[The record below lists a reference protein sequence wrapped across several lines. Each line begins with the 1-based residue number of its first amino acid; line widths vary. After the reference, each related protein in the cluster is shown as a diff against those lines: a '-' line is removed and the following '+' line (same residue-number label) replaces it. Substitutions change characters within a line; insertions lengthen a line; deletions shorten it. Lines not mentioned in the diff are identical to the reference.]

1 MNPRVAILVLA
12 LSASHSPDCSG
23 AVRELA
29 TDTRKFVTTLSR
41 SGQFTVQGL
50 PASKSLPGLA
60 PPSDATYVRVDATLF
75 CITAENIKQAL
86 LAELETTDRWQSSI
100 TVSLSPVQRDGE
112 EIVIASVRSPDG
124 WSYRMRVP
132 ESVNKGR
139 LTRALVEVLLLE
151 MAQRNAGE
159 RRVELPP
166 WLVPG
171 LSAHLEAN
179 AAAPLIVQPETVTNR
194 RQKVEESVKATRETL
209 RSAGGL
215 TLDDLNWPTERIN
228 PIAYEASAHL
238 FVRELLR
245 KGGGVPFNHM
255 LSRLRDHYNWQTA
268 FLQAFG
274 FKSLRE
280 VDKWWTLH
288 LVQFAGRN
296 SVSIWSTGELNAQL
310 MDVLN
315 TTVHVRRA
323 TNELPVATQVPLDR
337 VLQEWD
343 FARQQTVLGQKLVQ
357 LEALRL
363 RAPTNFVGVV
373 AGYRRQLS
381 DYVARRQRFA
391 RPADTPMVKSLVQ
404 ETLRKLG
411 ELDVRREIAVG
422 GASGTAALKPE

>member
-1 MNPRVAILVLA
+1 
-12 LSASHSPDCSG
+12 
-23 AVRELA
+23 VR
-29 TDTRKFVTTLSR
+29 S
-41 SGQFTVQGL
+41 
-50 PASKSLPGLA
+50 
-60 PPSDATYVRVDATLF
+60 
-75 CITAENIKQAL
+75 
-86 LAELETTDRWQSSI
+86 
-100 TVSLSPVQRDGE
+100 RDG
-112 EIVIASVRSPDG
+112 
-124 WSYRMRVP
+124 WNYRMRIP
-132 ESVNKGR
+132 EWVDKGR

-151 MAQRNAGE
+151 MAQRNAVE

-179 AAAPLIVQPETVTNR
+179 AAAPLIVVSETFTNR
-194 RQKVEESVKATRETL
+194 RRKVEESLNATRETL
-209 RSAGGL
+209 RAAGGL
-215 TLDDLNWPTERIN
+215 TLDDLNWPTERIDRV
-228 PIAYEASAHL
+228 AYEASAHL

-245 KGGGVPFNHM
+245 KGGGAPFSSM

-274 FKSLRE
+274 FQSLRE

-288 LVQFAGRN
+288 LVQFAGRD
-296 SVSIWSTGELNAQL
+296 SLSIWSTGELNAQL
-310 MDVLN
+310 MDVLS

-323 TNELPVATQVPLDR
+323 TNELPVATHVPLDR

-343 FARQQTVLGQKLVQ
+343 FARQEAVLRQKLVQ
-357 LEALRL
+357 LDALHL

-381 DYVARRQRFA
+381 DYVGRRQRMA
-391 RPADTPMVKSLVQ
+391 RPADAPIVKSLVK
-404 ETLRKLG
+404 ETLHKLG

>member
-1 MNPRVAILVLA
+1 MDPRSAILVLA
-12 LSASHSPDCSG
+12 LSASYCLDGAG

-50 PASKSLPGLA
+50 PSSRSLPGLA

-75 CITAENIKQAL
+75 CISAENIKQAL
-86 LAELETTDRWQSSI
+86 LSELEMTDRWQSSI
-100 TVSLSPVQRDGE
+100 TVSLHPVQRDGE
-112 EIVIASVRSPDG
+112 EIVIASVRSRDG

-132 ESVNKGR
+132 ESVDKGR
-139 LTRALVEVLLLE
+139 LTKALVEVLLLE
-151 MAQRNAGE
+151 MAQRTAGE
-159 RRVELPP
+159 RRLELPP
-166 WLVPG
+166 WLAPG

-179 AAAPLIVQPETVTNR
+179 AAAPLIVEPETFTNR
-194 RQKVEESVKATRETL
+194 RRKLEESVAVTRETL

-215 TLDDLNWPTERIN
+215 TLDDLNWPTERTA
-228 PIAYEASAHL
+228 PTAYEASAHL

-245 KGGGVPFNHM
+245 KGGGVPFGNM

-274 FKSLRE
+274 FQSLRE
-280 VDKWWTLH
+280 VDKWWTLR
-288 LVQFAGRN
+288 LVQFAGRD
-296 SVSIWSTGELNAQL
+296 SLSIWSTGEVNGQL
-310 MDVLN
+310 MDILS

-343 FARQQTVLGQKLVQ
+343 FARQQTVLGQKLMQ
-357 LEALRL
+357 LDALRL
-363 RAPTNFVGVV
+363 RAPTNFLGVV
-373 AGYRRQLS
+373 VGYRRQLS
-381 DYVARRQRFA
+381 DYVARRQRIA
-391 RPADTPMVKSLVQ
+391 RPADAPIVKSLVK
-404 ETLRKLG
+404 ETLQKLG

>member
-1 MNPRVAILVLA
+1 
-12 LSASHSPDCSG
+12 
-23 AVRELA
+23 
-29 TDTRKFVTTLSR
+29 
-41 SGQFTVQGL
+41 
-50 PASKSLPGLA
+50 
-60 PPSDATYVRVDATLF
+60 
-75 CITAENIKQAL
+75 
-86 LAELETTDRWQSSI
+86 
-100 TVSLSPVQRDGE
+100 
-112 EIVIASVRSPDG
+112 
-124 WSYRMRVP
+124 MRVP

>member
-1 MNPRVAILVLA
+1 MNPRVAILVFA
-12 LSASHSPDCSG
+12 LSASYCLDCAA
-23 AVRELA
+23 AVRDLA
-29 TDTRKFVTTLSR
+29 TDRRKLVTTLSR

-86 LAELETTDRWQSSI
+86 LSALERTDGWQSSI
-100 TVSLSPVQRDGE
+100 TVSLQPVQRDGE
-112 EIVIASVRSPDG
+112 EIVIASVRSRDG
-124 WSYRMRVP
+124 WNYRMRVP
-132 ESVNKGR
+132 ELVDKRR
-139 LTRALVEVLLLE
+139 LTKALVEVLLLE

-179 AAAPLIVQPETVTNR
+179 AAAPLIVEPETFTNR
-194 RQKVEESVKATRETL
+194 RRKVEELVKATRETL
-209 RSAGGL
+209 RAAGGL
-215 TLDDLNWPTERIN
+215 TLDDLNWPTERIA
-228 PIAYEASAHL
+228 PAAYEASAHL
-238 FVRELLR
+238 LVRELLR
-245 KGGGVPFNHM
+245 RGGGAPFNNM

-274 FKSLRE
+274 FQSLRE

-288 LVQFAGRN
+288 LVQFAGRD
-296 SVSIWSTGELNAQL
+296 SLSIWSTGELNAQL
-310 MDVLN
+310 MDVLS

-323 TNELPVATQVPLDR
+323 TNELPVATHVPLDR

-343 FARQQTVLGQKLVQ
+343 FARQETVLRQKLVQ
-357 LEALRL
+357 LDALRL

-373 AGYRRQLS
+373 VGYQRQLS
-381 DYVARRQRFA
+381 DYVGRRQRIG
-391 RPADTPMVKSLVQ
+391 RSADVPIVKSLVK
-404 ETLRKLG
+404 ETLQKLG
-411 ELDVRREIAVG
+411 ELDVRREIAVS

>member
-1 MNPRVAILVLA
+1 MNPRVAILVLV
-12 LSASHSPDCSG
+12 LSASYCLDSAG
-23 AVRELA
+23 ATRELG

-60 PPSDATYVRVDATLF
+60 PPSDATYVRVDATLL

-86 LAELETTDRWQSSI
+86 LSELGMTDRWQSLI
-100 TVSLSPVQRDGE
+100 TVSLHPVQRDGE
-112 EIVIASVRSPDG
+112 EIVIASVRSQDG
-124 WSYRMRVP
+124 WSYRLRVP
-132 ESVNKGR
+132 ESVNKRR

-159 RRVELPP
+159 QRIELPP

-179 AAAPLIVQPETVTNR
+179 AAAPLILEPETFTNR
-194 RQKVEESVKATRETL
+194 RRKLEESVNTTREAL

-215 TLDDLNWPTERIN
+215 TLDDLNWPSERID
-228 PIAYEASAHL
+228 PVTYEASAHL

-245 KGGGVPFNHM
+245 KGGGARFGDM
-255 LSRLRDHYNWQTA
+255 LARLRDHYNWQTA
-268 FLQAFG
+268 FLQTFG
-274 FKSLRE
+274 FQSLRE

-288 LVQFAGRN
+288 LVQFAGRD
-296 SVSIWSTGELNAQL
+296 SVSIWSTGEVNAQL
-310 MDVLN
+310 MELLN
-315 TTVHVRRA
+315 TAVHVRRA
-323 TNELPVATQVPLDR
+323 TNELPMAMQVPLDR

-357 LEALRL
+357 LDALRL

-373 AGYRRQLS
+373 VGYQRQLS
-381 DYVARRQRFA
+381 DYMGRRQRIA
-391 RPADTPMVKSLVQ
+391 RPADAPIVKSLVK
-404 ETLRKLG
+404 ETLLKLG

>member
-1 MNPRVAILVLA
+1 MSLRVAILVFA
-12 LSASHSPDCSG
+12 LSASCCLDCAG
-23 AVRELA
+23 AVREQA
-29 TDTRKFVTTLSR
+29 TDAPKLVTTLSR
-41 SGQFTVQGL
+41 SGQFTVRGL

-60 PPSDATYVRVDATLF
+60 PPSDATYVRVDPTLF
-75 CITAENIKQAL
+75 CITAENIKQGL
-86 LAELETTDRWQSSI
+86 LSELEMRDRWQSSI
-100 TVSLSPVQRDGE
+100 TVSLHPVQRDGE
-112 EIVIASVRSPDG
+112 EIVIASLRSRDG
-124 WSYRMRVP
+124 WNYRMRVP

-139 LTRALVEVLLLE
+139 LTKALVEVLLLE
-151 MAQRNAGE
+151 MAQGNAGE

-179 AAAPLIVQPETVTNR
+179 AAAPLIVEPETFTNR
-194 RQKVEESVKATRETL
+194 RRKVEESVNTTRETL
-209 RSAGGL
+209 RSVGGL
-215 TLDDLNWPTERIN
+215 TLDDLNWPSERIT
-228 PIAYEASAHL
+228 PAAYEASAHL

-245 KGGGVPFNHM
+245 KGGGAPFNNM

-274 FKSLRE
+274 FQSLRE

-288 LVQFAGRN
+288 LVQFAGRD
-296 SVSIWSTGELNAQL
+296 SLSIWSTGEVNAQL

-323 TNELPVATQVPLDR
+323 TNELPMATQVPLDR

-357 LEALRL
+357 LDALHL

-373 AGYRRQLS
+373 GGYRRQLS
-381 DYVARRQRFA
+381 DYVARRQRIA
-391 RPADTPMVKSLVQ
+391 RPADAPMVKSLVKD
-404 ETLRKLG
+404 TLRKLG